1 MKSFLLLSIAA
12 AGTLSANDMILESGP
27 YKVVFSEKEFYSSA
41 QYFYEGVEIGGRT
54 GFYGTILSTTGP
66 NQFIGAGHK
75 EGGVEK
81 IVSLKLTVDN
91 AEKKV
96 ENIPVKAEKIVFD
109 KVAMLGNLKL
119 NVNFTLTPEGIVIRK
134 QYEAV
139 DAQPIY
145 SFYIF
150 QYCWSKDNDQ
160 WMIGRPDGTFRDGRF
175 NSDEGWFLCRQDK
188 EAELLWFAEFNSGEK
203 KGILGYFSQYFPGQ
217 GTYMFWDR
225 KVYHKFYFSA
235 KTPKIAEKGYRSPEY
250 VMVLKGF
257 SSTPDAWQSKAKEIA
272 GGLKAQFP
280 PPPPPKVIEPEEAKD
295 LTLAGNGKFLCRKLE
310 VDLMPGKEYEI
321 SFRIAKGK
329 DVSAKASDNS
339 VLMGQYTRDR
349 SKFMIFGSF
358 ASATPKDGEFQE
370 VTGTFKTPAELNMPA
385 VYIYNSNTADVLRV
399 QNLRLVRKD

>member
-1 MKSFLLLSIAA
+1 MKSFLLLSLIA

-27 YKVVFSEKEFYSSA
+27 YKVVFSEKEFYCSA

-96 ENIPVKAEKIVFD
+96 ENIPIKAEKIVFD
-109 KVAMLGNLKL
+109 KVTMLGNLKL

-139 DAQPIY
+139 EAQPIY

-150 QYCWSKDNDQ
+150 QYCWSKENDQ

-188 EAELLWFAEFNSGEK
+188 EPELLWFAEFNSGEK
-203 KGILGYFSQYFPGQ
+203 KGILGYFNQYFPGQ

-235 KTPKIAEKGYRSPEY
+235 KTPKVAEKGYRSPEY
-250 VMVLKGF
+250 AMVLKGF

-358 ASATPKDGEFQE
+358 ASGTPKNGEFHE
-370 VTGTFKTPAELNMPA
+370 VTGTFKTPAELNTPA
-385 VYIYNSNTADVLRV
+385 VYIYNSNTADVLKI